1 MDQEMLAAVER
12 LAQGPEPA
20 VDRLAVP
27 EHTDAAAPED
37 APRSP
42 ARETGQE
49 VLASEAVARC
59 LAAEIVRVKV
69 SAVRRLMSDARV
81 QDISPLLTR
90 PLYAVAAELGVTER
104 VEAYVD
110 EALHRMRH
118 VLGSGS

>member
-20 VDRLAVP
+20 PTAP
-27 EHTDAAAPED
+27 EPTDAAASED
-37 APRSP
+37 APPSR
-42 ARETGQE
+42 ARATGRE
-49 VLASEAVARC
+49 ALAAEAVARC
-59 LAAEIVRVKV
+59 LAAEIVRIKV

-90 PLYAVAAELGVTER
+90 PLYAVAAELGVTAR